1 MAKFNEA
8 LEFTK
13 KSAWQTM
20 SEETRAE
27 AFSFC
32 EGYKK
37 FLDRSKTERE
47 SVETAVELLN
57 ANGFVPLKDLLQA
70 GKQPAPG
77 TKLYYIHR
85 NRALFIA
92 VIGKRSPE
100 DGFRLTGAHIDCP
113 RLDMK
118 PSPFIEDSDLMYM
131 KTHYYGGVKKYQW
144 LTIPLALH
152 GVIIKKDGSTL
163 RVSVGEKEDEPRFM
177 ISDLLPHLAY
187 KQMEKPA
194 NTVIDAEQL
203 NVIIGSI
210 PGRDPEGNGQAAG
223 NAAEKEKE
231 KAFTVRQNILTYLS
245 ETYGI
250 DEKDFARAE
259 LMAVP
264 AAKAQDI
271 GFDRGLI
278 AAYGHDDRVCAY
290 TELQAIMN
298 LDRIPERTAVCYFA
312 DKEEIGS
319 VGNTGARSNAL
330 EIFAAELCSLYG
342 AQDTMLL
349 TTRCLHASKML
360 SADVTAAF
368 DPSFADV
375 YDKTNAAFL
384 GRGIAIEKYT
394 GSRGKSGTSDAP
406 AEFVFE
412 VTDSFDKE
420 GVSWQINEMGKTDVG
435 GGGTIAQFMADKGV
449 EVLDCGVPLFSM
461 HAPLELASKADIYW
475 AYRAY
480 RNFLN
485 Q

>member
-1 MAKFNEA
+1 MAKFDES
-8 LEFTK
+8 LEFSK
-13 KSAWQTM
+13 KSAWHTM
-20 SEETRAE
+20 SEETKAE
-27 AFSFC
+27 AFAFC

-37 FLDRSKTERE
+37 FLDKSKTERE
-47 SVETAVELLN
+47 SVDTAVELLEKD
-57 ANGFVPLKDLLQA
+57 GFVPLQKLLDA
-70 GKQPAPG
+70 GKKPAPG
-77 TKLYYIHR
+77 TKLYYVHR

-92 VIGKRSPE
+92 VIGNKAPE
-100 DGFRLTGAHIDCP
+100 YGFKLTGAHIDCP

-118 PSPFIEDSDLMYM
+118 PAPFIEDSDLMYM
-131 KTHYYGGVKKYQW
+131 KTHYYGGIKKYQW

-163 RVSVGEKEDEPRFM
+163 KVSIGEKDSDPRFM
-177 ISDLLPHLAY
+177 ISDLLPHMAAA
-187 KQMEKPA
+187 QMGKTA
-194 NTVIDAEQL
+194 GAIVDAEQL

-210 PGRDPEGNGQAAG
+210 PGPEPKEEADG
-223 NAAEKEKE
+223 EKE
-231 KAFTVRQNILTYLS
+231 KAFTVKQNILTYLYN
-245 ETYGI
+245 EYGI
-250 DEKDFARAE
+250 SEKDFLRAE

-298 LDRIPERTAVCYFA
+298 LDKIPERTAVCYFA

-330 EIFAAELCSLYG
+330 EIFAAEICSLYG

-349 TTRCLHASKML
+349 TTRCLNASKML

-368 DPSFADV
+368 DPSFAEV

-394 GSRGKSGTSDAP
+394 GSRGKSGTNDAP

-420 GVSWQINEMGKTDVG
+420 GIAWQLNEMGKTDVG

-449 EVLDCGVPLFSM
+449 EVIDCGVPLFSM